1 MNVWVV
7 IAHYGRPEPTVELVG
22 DLRSATVPPA
32 RIVLVDNDGGLPLE
46 ADECVLVLR
55 PGLNTGFG
63 AAVARGC
70 EAALA
75 GGADWVWLLN
85 NDARPAA
92 DCLERLLEAAA
103 APEAGILSPLVRY
116 RSGEE
121 CWYAGGTVS
130 SRTLDVR
137 HLHAPCSRR
146 PYETG
151 FVTGCAALLRA
162 AALRDLTPLD
172 IGLFMYYEDVD
183 WSLRAKAREWRLL
196 VVPAAEVVH
205 DVLREGGRRVFSD
218 AAIYYMTRNRLLV
231 ARPCGGLVL
240 PALAAVRWGCRQ
252 VVKSRS
258 WPAARRRLSACARGL
273 RDGLAGR
280 RGPAPSPMSGGPT

>member
-1 MNVWVV
+1 
-7 IAHYGRPEPTVELVG
+7 
-22 DLRSATVPPA
+22 
-32 RIVLVDNDGGLPLE
+32 
-46 ADECVLVLR
+46 
-55 PGLNTGFG
+55 
-63 AAVARGC
+63 
-70 EAALA
+70 
-75 GGADWVWLLN
+75 VWLLN

-92 DCLERLLEAAA
+92 DCLERLLGAGAA

-116 RSGEE
+116 RAGGD

-130 SRTLDVR
+130 ARTLDVR

-162 AALRDLTPLD
+162 ATLRDLAPLD

-183 WSLRAKAREWRLL
+183 WSLRATAREWRLL

-231 ARPCGGLVL
+231 ARSRVGLAL
-240 PALAAVRWGCRQ
+240 PALAGVRWGCRQ
-252 VVKSRS
+252 AAKSRS
-258 WPAARRRLSACARGL
+258 WPVALRRLSACARGL

-280 RGPAPSPMSGGPT
+280 RGPAPAPKPGGST